1 MQKVFTVDK
10 VHLADQ
16 FTIENEPIKSI
27 DLMERAANAC
37 VNWILTRTDKSQSFA
52 IFCGPGNNG
61 GDGLTIA
68 RLLSERNF
76 DVRVFVLEAE
86 GYSVDH
92 KVNSDRLKIHKGVE
106 VKAIKFDS
114 DFPEF
119 KNQEIIIDALFG
131 SGLSKPLSSLVAN
144 LVEHLNKQNTH
155 RIAIDI
161 PSGVFADKSSVLK
174 KTIRFQADYTLS
186 FQFPKL
192 AFFMPEND
200 AFVGDWKVL
209 DIGLSS
215 DYIQKTNTPYYFLQT
230 ISARELIRP
239 RAKFA
244 HKGLFGHGLLIAGSM
259 GKMGAAVLAGKAGL
273 RSGAGLI
280 TVHHPKSG
288 ISIIPTVV
296 PELMTSIDE
305 NESIFSKIPDLSA
318 YSAIAIGPGLGIAK
332 QSQAAFKFLIQES
345 KLPLIIDADGLNIL
359 SENKTWLSFLPPN
372 SILTPHIK
380 EFERLAGKAEN
391 DFDRLQKQIDFA
403 KKHKVYLVL
412 KGAHT
417 SIASPE
423 GKVFFN
429 STGNPGM
436 ATAGSGDV
444 LTGILLGLKA
454 QNYTSL
460 HASILGV
467 FLHGIAGDFAA
478 ENKGQASL
486 IASDI
491 VESIS
496 EAYLSLMNL

>member
-1 MQKVFTVDK
+1 
-10 VHLADQ
+10 
-16 FTIENEPIKSI
+16 
-27 DLMERAANAC
+27 
-37 VNWILTRTDKSQSFA
+37 
-52 IFCGPGNNG
+52 
-61 GDGLTIA
+61 
-68 RLLSERNF
+68 
-76 DVRVFVLEAE
+76 
-86 GYSVDH
+86 
-92 KVNSDRLKIHKGVE
+92 
-106 VKAIKFDS
+106 
-114 DFPEF
+114 
-119 KNQEIIIDALFG
+119 
-131 SGLSKPLSSLVAN
+131 
-144 LVEHLNKQNTH
+144 
-155 RIAIDI
+155 
-161 PSGVFADKSSVLK
+161 
-174 KTIRFQADYTLS
+174 
-186 FQFPKL
+186 
-192 AFFMPEND
+192 
-200 AFVGDWKVL
+200 
-209 DIGLSS
+209 
-215 DYIQKTNTPYYFLQT
+215 
-230 ISARELIRP
+230 
-239 RAKFA
+239 
-244 HKGLFGHGLLIAGSM
+244 
-259 GKMGAAVLAGKAGL
+259 
-273 RSGAGLI
+273 
-280 TVHHPKSG
+280 
-288 ISIIPTVV
+288 
-296 PELMTSIDE
+296 MTSIDE